1 MGFLAE
7 LLALSDKHGLTPVVV
22 LVVVIGGGLMLRGM
36 VSTWNA
42 VRLSNAEASN
52 RTAKAEADSTAVLSQ
67 SINGLAESNNAL
79 AKAAIEG
86 INKQFSVLTDI
97 LGQLRGGA
105 LTQSDDAKARRALSN
120 TLNEVADRIGPIQTD
135 LHDVSL
141 RTAGIPS
148 TITTLLDERLTPM
161 LTLLINMNATV
172 NTVAAS
178 AKANGQNVD
187 SIILETA
194 KINDQFS
201 KLIVE
206 LALFKDLIFDRD
218 DRIATIINGFNT
230 KEKAP

>member
-97 LGQLRGGA
+97 LGQLRGVA

-141 RTAGIPS
+141 RTA
-148 TITTLLDERLTPM
+148 
-161 LTLLINMNATV
+161 ATV